1 MSNRFLQRL
10 QAGEVLVADGATG
23 TNLQKVGL
31 PSGAM
36 PEDWVFE
43 QPDRISALERS
54 FAEAGS
60 DLILTCTFGGT
71 SIRLKDS
78 KYADRAAELNRR
90 AVDLAR
96 AAAPDCLIGGSMGPT
111 GQLFKPFGPLEV
123 ADAVAAYAEQAK
135 ALSEG
140 GVDVLV
146 IETHF
151 ALDEAQAAFDGA
163 RQVTKL
169 PIVVSFSFDRGVR
182 TMMGVKPTQ
191 VAKHFSALGA
201 AAIGANCGTTLEN
214 MEKIVQEYAAAGV
227 VIWAK
232 PNAGLPTLI
241 NGVATYDVTPA
252 QMADFARRYVA
263 LGARVVGGCCG
274 STPEHI
280 AAIAQAVKTRPKA

>member
-1 MSNRFLQRL
+1 MTNRFLQRL
-10 QAGEVLVADGATG
+10 QAGGVIVADGATG
-23 TNLQKVGL
+23 TNLQKAGL
-31 PSGAM
+31 PSGVT

-54 FAEAGS
+54 FAEAGA

-78 KYADRAAELNRR
+78 KYAERAAELNRR

-96 AAAPDCLIGGSMGPT
+96 AAAPDRLIGGSMGPT
-111 GQLFKPFGPLEV
+111 GQLLKPFGPLDV

-163 RQVTKL
+163 RQVTNL
-169 PIVVSFSFDRGVR
+169 PIVVFFNTKIQPESFNLNTVRFRPRLDVDPQFIFDTDARTGWTIVRILARLEPERTYTVTIGRGVR
-182 TMMGVKPTQ
+182 SATNQPLSNTPYTWRFRIQAPPQ
-191 VAKHFSALGA
+191 VVPV
-201 AAIGANCGTTLEN
+201 EPP
-214 MEKIVQEYAAAGV
+214 V
-227 VIWAK
+227 V
-232 PNAGLPTLI
+232 
-241 NGVATYDVTPA
+241 
-252 QMADFARRYVA
+252 R
-263 LGARVVGGCCG
+263 
-274 STPEHI
+274 
-280 AAIAQAVKTRPKA
+280 